1 MARGESKNNTAY
13 YNNLIDLLSLQ
24 KDLNKDIRTDIYGVD
39 SHNID
44 TSGTQEKISN
54 LVSDI
59 KNNMGGDF
67 FDAINNLHSEFNANE
82 KATISKFKQKLEND
96 QNVGMF
102 QSYLRSN
109 DSKINKYEDLK
120 LITSIMPQL
129 RQAKTAII
137 NSILSPDDFT
147 KQLALNLDYN
157 GKPLV
162 EVDNLRYTNIQKILK
177 KHKFTKL
184 MKSVTDS
191 TITLGTYY
199 VAVLPYKKLYA
210 DLLNNKFKY
219 NNINNSVANKN
230 VKKRKLTNE
239 KLLKESVMSIEEL
252 TEQINNIYENADV
265 SEDSSNLLSEN
276 VILAELKKADISIDN
291 KKVCSDEILKNIKD
305 SNSKFSNQNNDGF
318 IVDKNDL
325 KISGCKIKKLDPRR
339 VIELSIDEDNC
350 MGYLYIENAESARSI
365 RDFKKFN
372 FNSNLTTNERE
383 NSIDT
388 IYQEIG
394 NILMNKLDKKFIE
407 DHADIKE
414 RLYDVLKF
422 ADVNKDSRIK
432 VSYLSTDEVVK
443 FEINEG
449 ESVFEPALF
458 FSRLYMMVLLS
469 TITAK
474 VVRSNDIRAYYVDV
488 DADGG
493 MNNMIYNA
501 IDTLQSTNHS
511 ILSAN
516 HISKIISSF
525 TAFDDLIIPRAGGE
539 KNTIDFDIISGQN
552 VDMNTDIL
560 ELLEQICVNST
571 GVPLQLLQS
580 SNDVDFARTYTML
593 NINFMKNTLDLQM
606 DINPSIT
613 ELIVKILSAEMMDD
627 EGSSSLLGNL
637 ECYLQS
643 PMNLL
648 LTNILDQI
656 NNAKDVAQ
664 GLNDLVIGTN
674 GENAQ
679 NSDLIDQFML
689 AICKKYAPNIPF
701 NEFEA
706 LRDDILQKL
715 NEKKFNTDT
724 EETEE

>member
-96 QNVGMF
+96 QNIGMF